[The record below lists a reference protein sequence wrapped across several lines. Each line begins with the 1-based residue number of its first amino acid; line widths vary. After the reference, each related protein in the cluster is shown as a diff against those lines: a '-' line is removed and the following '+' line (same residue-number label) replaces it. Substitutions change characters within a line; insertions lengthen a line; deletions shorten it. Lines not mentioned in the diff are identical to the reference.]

1 MIDAVVH
8 ELLGKQPINVVD
20 IGARA
25 IDGHDPCYHELV
37 EAGLANLTAFDADA
51 DACRYLEKVY
61 PAARIVA
68 AAVGDGK
75 SHRLYRTAMA
85 SKSSLFP
92 PNPAVFEL
100 YQTFG
105 AGMNVMA
112 HETMM
117 TVRLDDVMA
126 GTLPDLVTMDIQ
138 GGEAMAIAGGNASF
152 ASALMVETEVEFV
165 EQYRGQP
172 LFGDIDCA
180 LRKLGLVFHRF
191 TGYATRA
198 MRPILIGDDPTRGVN
213 QWLWADAVY
222 YTDPQCWDQLPPH
235 RLRVLGALMHHIHNS
250 WDIAFAALT
259 AADRQDGGASAPYY
273 LAALHGEP
281 DEIVQSRALDAV
293 AA

>member
-8 ELLGKQPINVVD
+8 ELIGKQPINVVD

-25 IDGHDPCYHELV
+25 IHGHEPCYHELV
-37 EAGLANLTAFDADA
+37 QAGLANLTAFDADV
-51 DACRYLEKVY
+51 DACRDLETIY
-61 PAARIVA
+61 PAARIAA

-75 SHRLYRTAMA
+75 THRLYRTAMA

-92 PNPAVFEL
+92 PNPAVSDL

-105 AGMNVMA
+105 VGMEVTA
-112 HETMM
+112 CETMK

-126 GTLPDLVTMDIQ
+126 GILPDLVTMDIQ
-138 GGEAMAIAGGNASF
+138 GGEAMAIAGGDISF
-152 ASALMVETEVEFV
+152 KGALMVETEVEFV
-165 EQYRGQP
+165 EQYKGQP

-180 LRKLGLVFHRF
+180 LRRLGLVFHRF

-198 MRPILIGDDPTRGVN
+198 MRPVLIADDPTRGVN

-222 YTDPQCWDQLPPH
+222 YADPQIWDQLPPH
-235 RLRVLGALMHHIHNS
+235 RLRVLGALMHHVHNS
-250 WDIAFAALT
+250 WDIAFAALA
-259 AADRQDGGASAPYY
+259 AADRQDGGTSAPYY
-273 LAALHGEP
+273 LSALHGEP
-281 DEIVQSRALDAV
+281 DERSQSRALDTV